1 MNKNDQQQKTFPLSE
16 NLRNDRENT
25 CRKTNRF
32 RGAKLR
38 GVFYRKLGRL
48 HTVYV
53 IHCSLAKLCADCEG
67 RVTAAGHYSDEI
79 STSRH
84 CRQEK
89 LAKKSNSPPRT
100 LLFVWQFSHHVRLAS
115 RATNAGESVGFQA
128 VFCAYVGILLLLC
141 LVKEHLGHM
150 VTAAMA
156 LVQCLDN
163 VRKWPSKYCCLE
175 WENLEC
181 CRRTTAVANC
191 FLHARG
197 I

>member
-1 MNKNDQQQKTFPLSE
+1 MINNKKLFLSE

-53 IHCSLAKLCADCEG
+53 IDCSLAKLCADCEG

-84 CRQEK
+84 GRQEK

-100 LLFVWQFSHHVRLAS
+100 RCEITALPRIMTSFV
-115 RATNAGESVGFQA
+115 G
-128 VFCAYVGILLLLC
+128 
-141 LVKEHLGHM
+141 
-150 VTAAMA
+150 
-156 LVQCLDN
+156 
-163 VRKWPSKYCCLE
+163 
-175 WENLEC
+175 
-181 CRRTTAVANC
+181 AVAVR
-191 FLHARG
+191 F
-197 I
+197 IF